1 MLHSSD
7 SYCSKV
13 NCNSY
18 FERHYT
24 IIWASQVARL
34 VKNLPAIAGDSRDVG
49 SIPGSDIRVSPEF
62 PISDWKDVSLPPG
75 TGKLPCTQE
84 IYFLFSG
91 GKRKVRVSFLHL
103 LFLK

>member
-1 MLHSSD
+1 VLHSSD

-24 IIWASQVARL
+24 IIWASQVAQL

-49 SIPGSDIRVSPEF
+49 SIPGSERSPGKGNGNQSDILA
-62 PISDWKDVSLPPG
+62 WKIQWTEESC
-75 TGKLPCTQE
+75 KLVDCKELDTTEYIHAHMQ
-84 IYFLFSG
+84 
-91 GKRKVRVSFLHL
+91 
-103 LFLK
+103 